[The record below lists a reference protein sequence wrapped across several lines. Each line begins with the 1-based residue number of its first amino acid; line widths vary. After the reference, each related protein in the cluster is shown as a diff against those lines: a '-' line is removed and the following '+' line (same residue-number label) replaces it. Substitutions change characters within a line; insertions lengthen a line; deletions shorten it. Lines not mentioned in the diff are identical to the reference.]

1 MNRTVL
7 LGVCFQSCL
16 AGGKLGVTAEGV
28 TAKRVERK
36 CILANMGRGFR
47 CWQRGNIYY
56 GGSSYSLVPVHRL
69 VFLHEGVVVWE
80 GSVDEFEISEVPIV
94 KQFRTGSL
102 KGPIEYV

>member
-1 MNRTVL
+1 M
-7 LGVCFQSCL
+7 FM
-16 AGGKLGVTAEGV
+16 
-28 TAKRVERK
+28 
-36 CILANMGRGFR
+36 MGSPL
-47 CWQRGNIYY
+47 N
-56 GGSSYSLVPVHRL
+56 SLDPGRRL